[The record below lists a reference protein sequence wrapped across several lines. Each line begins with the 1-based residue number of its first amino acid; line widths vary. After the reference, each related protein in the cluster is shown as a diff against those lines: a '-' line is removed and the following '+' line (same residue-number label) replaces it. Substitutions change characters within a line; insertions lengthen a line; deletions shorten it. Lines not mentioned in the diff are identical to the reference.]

1 MKKIQSKICTLRCEN
16 ANDEEFENLLEEDLL
31 DIENFLESY
40 VVEKRDEQS
49 VDDTIDVLRA
59 YMPKE
64 VNESMV
70 NQKKVKLLNNI
81 KSSLELVKL
90 NLSLVSKMYWIL
102 SLLLILGGL
111 VITIKSKLNI
121 YTSVLT
127 IAPIPIL
134 LGLIELIKGK
144 DENVWELELSY
155 KYSLKEIIFSKLI
168 IIGAFSIGI
177 SFIMSLFLVNTYSEI
192 NLLKMINMWLIP
204 IFITSSISLIM
215 VSIYRSIN
223 SITLCVAI
231 WIVQAT
237 LVSTEKI
244 ENIIGISNIT
254 LLFILAISIVTMAG
268 SLKLFYKRTINY
280 IDYKSYDF

>member
-1 MKKIQSKICTLRCEN
+1 MYALRCEN
-16 ANDEEFENLLEEDLL
+16 TNDEEFENLLEEDLL

-64 VNESMV
+64 VN
-70 NQKKVKLLNNI
+70 QKKVKLLNNI
-81 KSSLELVKL
+81 KSSLELVKF
-90 NLSLVSKMYWIL
+90 NLSLVSKIYWIL

-121 YTSVLT
+121 YAGVLT

-177 SFIMSLFLVNTYSEI
+177 SFIMSLLLVNTYSEI
-192 NLLKMINMWLIP
+192 NLLKMINTWLIP
-204 IFITSSISLIM
+204 IFITASISLIM

-231 WIVQAT
+231 WIVQAN
-237 LVSTEKI
+237 LVSTETI

>member
-1 MKKIQSKICTLRCEN
+1 M
-16 ANDEEFENLLEEDLL
+16 
-31 DIENFLESY
+31 
-40 VVEKRDEQS
+40 
-49 VDDTIDVLRA
+49 IDVLRA

-64 VNESMV
+64 VNETIV
-70 NQKKVKLLNNI
+70 NQKQIKLLNNI
-81 KSSLELVKL
+81 KSSLELVKF
-90 NLSLVSKMYWIL
+90 NLSLVSKIYWIL

-111 VITIKSKLNI
+111 MITIKSKLNI

-204 IFITSSISLIM
+204 IFITASISLIM

-244 ENIIGISNIT
+244 ESIIGISNII
-254 LLFILAISIVTMAG
+254 LLFILAMSIVTMAG

-280 IDYKSYDF
+280 IDYKNCDF